1 MPERIKNFITTD
13 DIKLLAVVVSL
24 LFTGFITLNELENKV
39 NELAVLNDLDARQDT
54 EQVEAV
60 RELTRAVQEL
70 NITSVQLEARLKNL
84 ERVFP
89 EFKR

>member
-1 MPERIKNFITTD
+1 MPEQIRKFITTD

>member
-1 MPERIKNFITTD
+1 MPEQIRKFITTD

-39 NELAVLNDLDARQDT
+39 NELSVLNDLDARQDT

-60 RELTRAVQEL
+60 RELTKAVQEL